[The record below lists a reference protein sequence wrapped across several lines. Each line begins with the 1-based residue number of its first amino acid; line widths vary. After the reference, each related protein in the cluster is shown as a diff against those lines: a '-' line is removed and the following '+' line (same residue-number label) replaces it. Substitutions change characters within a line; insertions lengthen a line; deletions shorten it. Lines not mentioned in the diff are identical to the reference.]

1 MRLETYNV
9 AYVGPAESYDD
20 CIARLAAHRGVIFVD
35 TETIGLKGDKSV
47 DLPDWDEED
56 NLVSVRSK
64 LDART
69 MIGIGVATSEQ
80 EAWYFPLGKSTWP
93 NVPISNPYPLVRLL
107 EDERVTKV
115 FFNAMFDLE
124 RIWEHWG
131 IDIKNFHCVAI
142 GSQVQGLWNSLA
154 KNSGFILA
162 EPHVEIDDV
171 LPKNATML
179 DVKFPT
185 TARKC
190 IEDCK
195 TTAKLFYK
203 YKMDE
208 WAGAEGTIIWE
219 DALGQKFDV
228 TPEIR
233 DCYEVDRR
241 NITLL
246 RKMSHR
252 GIAVNQDVV
261 KRLHDRLRTE
271 LQRYDY
277 WFNQWG
283 INPQSNDQLGW
294 YLATE
299 RGHYI
304 PLTKSQKHMRADKKM
319 IMTIGDP
326 IGIMALK
333 RRERQ
338 KLLGTYVLRALGKE
352 RMYTHY
358 RLDLATGRLGSFDI
372 NIQNQ
377 PDNMREM
384 YEADNGVWT
393 WMDLQQA
400 EMRVWAGQ
408 AKDPVM
414 LKAFADGVSPH
425 EVTLKKLFPGVAKK
439 TPQGGSTREYTDSK
453 SFNFA
458 LLFDASPQ
466 TLSDTT
472 GRPVGVVSKYLDEM
486 FDLYSASKAYIEEQ
500 KSHTGMYELTDFGRR
515 CHIPDLDIHVN
526 KDHQMKC
533 RINYPTQGTVADIIK
548 RIMLLLDFMGYDFPI
563 QVHDEIVA
571 DGEYTFPEVI
581 RHIHPSID
589 MPFDVSKP
597 SRIWV

>member
-1 MRLETYNV
+1 MHNM
-9 AYVGPAESYDD
+9 AYWGPAETYEEA
-20 CIARLAAHRGVIFVD
+20 IERLTAHRGVIFVD
-35 TETIGLKGDKSV
+35 TETIGIKGDKSV
-47 DLPDWDEED
+47 DIPDWDEED
-56 NLVSVRSK
+56 NLTSIRTK
-64 LDART
+64 MDART
-69 MIGIGVATSEQ
+69 MIGIGVATSPD
-80 EAWYFPLGKSTWP
+80 EAWYFPTGKSTWK

-124 RIWEHWG
+124 RIFEQWE

-142 GSQVQGLWNSLA
+142 ASQVQGLWNSLA

-162 EPHVEIDDV
+162 EAHTEIDDV
-171 LPKNATML
+171 LPKNSTML
-179 DVKFPT
+179 DVKFET

-195 TTAKLFYK
+195 TTAKLYYK
-203 YKMDE
+203 YRMDE
-208 WAGAEGTIIWE
+208 WEDAEGTIIWE
-219 DALGQKFDV
+219 DALGQKYDV
-228 TPEIR
+228 PAEVR
-233 DCYEVDRR
+233 DCYEIDRR
-241 NITLL
+241 CITLL

-252 GIAVNQDVV
+252 GIAVNQQVV
-261 KRLHDRLRTE
+261 RRLHDRLRTE
-271 LQRYDY
+271 LQRYDF

-294 YLATE
+294 FLATE
-299 RGHYI
+299 RQHYI
-304 PLTKSQKHMRADKKM
+304 PLTDSKKHMKADKKLLM
-319 IMTIGDP
+319 KLGDP

-338 KLLGTYVLRALGKE
+338 KLLGTYVIRALDKD
-352 RMYTHY
+352 RMFTHY

-377 PDNMREM
+377 PDDMREM
-384 YEADNGVWT
+384 YEADTGMWT

-400 EMRVWAGQ
+400 EMRVWARQ
-408 AKDPVM
+408 SNDPVM

-425 EVTLKKLFPGVAKK
+425 EVTLKRLFPGVAKK
-439 TPQGGSTREYTDSK
+439 NEKGGSTREYTDSK

-472 GRPVGVVSKYLDEM
+472 GRPVRVVEAYLNEM
-486 FDLYSASKAYIEEQ
+486 FELYAGSKRYIEEQ
-500 KSHTGMYELTDFGRR
+500 KSHTSMWERTDFGRR

-548 RIMLLLDFMGYDFPI
+548 RIMIFLDMMGMDFPI

-571 DGEYTFPEVI
+571 DGVYEFPSAIE
-581 RHIHPSID
+581 HIHPGIL

-597 SRIWV
+597 SKVWV